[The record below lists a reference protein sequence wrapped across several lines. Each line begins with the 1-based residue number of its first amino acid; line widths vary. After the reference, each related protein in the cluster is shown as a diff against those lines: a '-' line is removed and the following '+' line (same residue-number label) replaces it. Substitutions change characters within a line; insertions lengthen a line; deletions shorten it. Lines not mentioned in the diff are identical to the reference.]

1 VISLQLPDHLFPT
14 EAPSAPAPADK
25 SMDRFIALDGFSYAK
40 VMQERHPMRASV
52 LKPEAVKELA
62 ELVAKT
68 PARVCAR
75 ATIVR

>member
-1 VISLQLPDHLFPT
+1 
-14 EAPSAPAPADK
+14 
-25 SMDRFIALDGFSYAK
+25 MDRFIALDGFSYAK

-68 PARVCAR
+68 PARRRYVLVQR
-75 ATIVR
+75 SSGELVFVQDEIEIMV